1 MSLKEQKTFNV
12 TINSLKMKILGYDK
26 LVLKL
31 QEELEY
37 NIRQNETEMYQV
49 HTVKTTANEESSELY
64 KKKY

>member
-1 MSLKEQKTFNV
+1 
-12 TINSLKMKILGYDK
+12 MKILGYDK

-37 NIRQNETEMYQV
+37 NIRQNESDMYQV
-49 HTVKTTANEESSELY
+49 NTVKTTANEESSELY